1 MLQSFCF
8 FWSFHIRG
16 KSCNSVANCIPGIVD
31 LCKPDNG
38 ITRPRYFQQLPF
50 NFLIAFIWN
59 PHADHRVLECN
70 KVPVLSVQ
78 RGSTSKRP
86 KECTDQLANR
96 LRAKCA
102 KQMVRLY
109 IRGWMSR
116 ESGNTRCKAVGNADL
131 PRSGSV
137 VCLRKSHLVRKSLQW
152 KKKKNKAW
160 KEWEKMGKKMRKS
173 TSIGWVGLCQAGT
186 RGKRAWEIEGEKRT
200 VQVAFCYIQI
210 FSKLMCVLLYQV
222 WLRPCLQLS
231 KRAKTCINVS
241 SVCCVVD
248 VWYNADE
255 IGNRLVGRIWFRT
268 STQVPWTG
276 QNNTAQLHRAD
287 QSRTNLYKPW
297 LIKCQQCALFTG
309 IPKCSKLTAGPRASH
324 FWLCLYSNYLVSV
337 RSIDRIISGIPAS
350 PILRAPEWSMFDG
363 RYSIWNERKVA
374 ICSTFISWQ
383 VA

>member
-152 KKKKNKAW
+152 KKKKTRLGKS
-160 KEWEKMGKKMRKS
+160 EKKWARRWGNQRQLDGLGCVRQEQGENEHEKLKGKKGQCKWLFVIYR
-173 TSIGWVGLCQAGT
+173 
-186 RGKRAWEIEGEKRT
+186 
-200 VQVAFCYIQI
+200 
-210 FSKLMCVLLYQV
+210 FSASWCVSCFIRFGFVHVFSWAREQKPVSMC
-222 WLRPCLQLS
+222 
-231 KRAKTCINVS
+231 
-241 SVCCVVD
+241 
-248 VWYNADE
+248 
-255 IGNRLVGRIWFRT
+255 
-268 STQVPWTG
+268 
-276 QNNTAQLHRAD
+276 
-287 QSRTNLYKPW
+287 
-297 LIKCQQCALFTG
+297 
-309 IPKCSKLTAGPRASH
+309 
-324 FWLCLYSNYLVSV
+324 LVSV
-337 RSIDRIISGIPAS
+337 
-350 PILRAPEWSMFDG
+350 
-363 RYSIWNERKVA
+363 V
-374 ICSTFISWQ
+374 
-383 VA
+383 